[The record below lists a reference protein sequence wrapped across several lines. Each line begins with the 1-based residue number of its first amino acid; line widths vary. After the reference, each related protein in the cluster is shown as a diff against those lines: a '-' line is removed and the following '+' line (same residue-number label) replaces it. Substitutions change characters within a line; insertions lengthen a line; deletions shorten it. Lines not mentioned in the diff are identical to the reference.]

1 MQTFLPYADFDATAR
16 CLDDR
21 RLGKQRVEA
30 MQILNVL
37 DGRTRGWRNHPAVL
51 MWRGYEDALRLYMN
65 ACINEWVRRGRRNNM
80 SLANITEATMPHWLG
95 DERVH
100 SAYRAM
106 LRRKDPSHYGT
117 FNWTDEA
124 DDYFWPVSDEARPGR
139 PL

>member
-1 MQTFLPYADFDATAR
+1 MQTFLPHADFEQTAG

-37 DGRTRGWRNHPAVL
+37 EGRSRGWRNHPAVR

-65 ACINEWVRRGRRNNM
+65 ACIREWVRRGRTNNM
-80 SLANITEATMPHWLG
+80 LFADVGGGAVMPHWLG

-106 LRRKDPSHYGT
+106 LLRKDPVHYGA
-117 FNWTDEA
+117 FGWTDVA
-124 DDYFWPVSDEARPGR
+124 DDYYWPVTAET
-139 PL
+139 